1 MKRFLLFLALIL
13 SINGV
18 VLAADV
24 TITVS
29 SFVYTPDNITVNV
42 GDRVIF
48 NGSFNAHPTVQVDQ
62 STWAADGNTP
72 LPGGFSYTT
81 GSSATLT
88 ITPGMSGSTLYY
100 VCSPHVTIGMK
111 GRINVNVIASLSE
124 NNARDFNFTVFPN
137 PVTKNSFLNISTKKA
152 GRISLTLYDIQG
164 RIVKQVAD
172 MNVQAGELNIKF
184 DAANLQKGNYV
195 LLMRSNEG
203 TMRRQIVVQ

>member
-1 MKRFLLFLALIL
+1 MKKYLLIL
-13 SINGV
+13 TLISV
-18 VLAADV
+18 VTRYSFAADI
-24 TITVS
+24 TINITN
-29 SFVYTPDNITVNV
+29 FVYTSDNVTVNV
-42 GDRVIF
+42 GDNVIF
-48 NGSFNAHPTVQVDQ
+48 SGQLSFHPTVQVSQ
-62 STWAADGNTP
+62 TTWTLDGTTP
-72 LPGGFSYTT
+72 MPGGFSYTS

-88 ITPGMSGSTLYY
+88 ITAGMSGTTIYY
-100 VCSPHVTIGMK
+100 VCTNHVAGGMK
-111 GRINVNVIASLSE
+111 GRINVNVIAAVNE
-124 NNARDFNFTVFPN
+124 NNERGFNFTVFPN

-184 DAANLQKGNYV
+184 DAASLQKGNYV